1 MDLPILVV
9 ELERFFV
16 VHDGLIVISE
26 HVVRIADV
34 IVGDRVFWLKLYSL
48 LEGVDR
54 IFVLLLEAHGVA

>member
-34 IVGDRVFWLKLYSL
+34 IVGDRVFWLKLDSL